1 MATEASVMPRGG
13 NFNGREKSDTGG
25 LEVYKYCSI
34 ANQMHIVKLG
44 EVYGLRFKCSSSTS
58 RGRRPSALDLSE
70 GSVLVNFVLDLMVS
84 NFTIAVDRSHVRP
97 YAYGLQWYTNYL
109 S

>member
-1 MATEASVMPRGG
+1 MPRGG
-13 NFNGREKSDTGG
+13 NLNGREKSDAGG
-25 LEVYKYCSI
+25 LEVYKSSNI

-44 EVYGLRFKCSSSTS
+44 EVYGLRLSKCSSSTS